1 MAGRNEFCGEGT
13 ESRCR
18 IPSCRADGLPRDLSM
33 TNEERKRDKAVKKIE
48 TAVRKA
54 LGKGVSKKEIEDT
67 VGQAIVEATEKVA
80 AKKAAVKRTLTKEAP
95 EKRAVVK
102 KAPVKK
108 VVARN

>member
-1 MAGRNEFCGEGT
+1 
-13 ESRCR
+13 
-18 IPSCRADGLPRDLSM
+18 M